1 MNWMRYTAL
10 GIGAAFGLLFLIF
23 AIGEG
28 ISEGFRNLP
37 SPYESV
43 IMVFGPIS
51 MIAATAVA
59 WWHERIGG
67 WWLIVGGII
76 TAVLFTIKLIDS
88 PMQLLLTSLIY
99 PVPTLIAGILWV
111 LHAAKATKT
120 AKPA

>member
-1 MNWMRYTAL
+1 MKWMRYTAL
-10 GIGAAFGLLFLIF
+10 GIGIAFGLLFLIF
-23 AIGEG
+23 GIGEG

-51 MIAATAVA
+51 MIAATVVA

-67 WWLIVGGII
+67 WWLIVGGIV

-88 PMQLLLTSLIY
+88 PGQSLLTSLVY
-99 PVPTLIAGILWV
+99 PVPMLIAGILCVV
-111 LHAAKATKT
+111 LTL
-120 AKPA
+120 